1 MVREGSSIRKIDL
14 DQAWK
19 AFKSTGDRA
28 AREALI
34 LHYAPLV
41 KYVAG
46 RLAVALPATV
56 DFDDLVSCGT
66 SGLIDAVEKFEPDR
80 GVKFETYALARIR
93 GGIIDGLRLA
103 DWVPR
108 SVRQKARQ
116 FETVSQRLESSLGRA
131 ATDAELA
138 EALGLSAEEY
148 NNLISELA
156 CTTLTSLDEI
166 WRGDEDG
173 SEGVRLVD
181 GLADQSAVDPLAI
194 AELAEL
200 KRALAQ
206 AIDQLPERERLVI
219 ALYYREGLT
228 LKEIGRVLEVTEAR
242 VSQIH
247 TKAILRLRG
256 KLARWREDRPARAG

>member
-1 MVREGSSIRKIDL
+1 MTREGGTTRATEVDR
-14 DQAWK
+14 AWK
-19 AFKSTGDRA
+19 AFKRTGDQA

-56 DFDDLVSCGT
+56 DFDDLVSWGT
-66 SGLIDAVEKFEPDR
+66 FGLIDAVEKFAPDR

-93 GGIIDGLRLA
+93 GGMIDGLRLS

-116 FETVSQRLESSLGRA
+116 FEAVAQRLETSLGRA
-131 ATDAELA
+131 ATDGELA
-138 EALGLSAEEY
+138 VALGLTSEEY
-148 NNLISELA
+148 HSLLSELA
-156 CTTLTSLDEI
+156 CTTLTSLDEV
-166 WRGDEDG
+166 WRGEGDG
-173 SEGVRLVD
+173 SEGARLVD
-181 GLADQSAVDPLAI
+181 GLPDEHAPDPLAS
-194 AELAEL
+194 AEFTEL
-200 KRALAQ
+200 RRALAG

-228 LKEIGRVLEVTEAR
+228 LKEIGKVLEVTEAR

-256 KLARWREDRPARAG
+256 KLARWREDRPVRAG

>member
-1 MVREGSSIRKIDL
+1 MARQGATVRTSDIDG
-14 DQAWK
+14 AWK
-19 AFKSTGDRA
+19 AFKRTGDRA
-28 AREALI
+28 ARETLI

-56 DFDDLVSCGT
+56 EFDDLISCGT
-66 SGLIDAVEKFEPDR
+66 FGLIDAVEKFEPAR

-93 GGIIDGLRLA
+93 GAIIDGLRLA

-108 SVRQKARQ
+108 SLRQKARE
-116 FETVSQRLESSLGRA
+116 FETAAQRLESRLGRA

-138 EALGLSAEEY
+138 AALGLSLDEY
-148 NNLISELA
+148 HSLVSELA
-156 CTTLTSLDEI
+156 CTTLSSLDEV
-166 WRGDEDG
+166 WRGDEEG
-173 SEGVRLVD
+173 NEGVRLVD
-181 GLADQSAVDPLAI
+181 GLADEAAADPLTS
-194 AELAEL
+194 AEFTEL
-200 KRALAQ
+200 KRALGE

-228 LKEIGRVLEVTEAR
+228 LKEIGRVLDVTEAR

-256 KLARWREDRPARAG
+256 KLARWREDRPVRAG

>member
-1 MVREGSSIRKIDL
+1 MSGAGGATRATEL
-14 DQAWK
+14 DRAWR
-19 AFKSTGDRA
+19 AFKRAGDGA

-34 LHYAPLV
+34 LNYAPLV

-46 RLAVALPATV
+46 RLAVSLPASV
-56 DFDDLVSCGT
+56 DFDDLVSWGT
-66 SGLIDAVEKFEPDR
+66 FGLIDALEKFAPER

-93 GGIIDGLRLA
+93 GAMIDGLRVS

-108 SVRQKARQ
+108 SVRQKARH
-116 FETVSQRLESSLGRA
+116 FETVAQRLETSLGRA

-138 EALGLSAEEY
+138 QALEITLAEY
-148 NNLISELA
+148 HALLSELA
-156 CTTLTSLDEI
+156 CTTLTSLDEV
-166 WRGDEDG
+166 WRGGEDG

-181 GLADQSAVDPLAI
+181 GLADEHAADPLA
-194 AELAEL
+194 ATEFSELR
-200 KRALAQ
+200 RALAA
-206 AIDQLPERERLVI
+206 AIDQLPERERLVV

-247 TKAILRLRG
+247 TKAVLRLRG
-256 KLARWREDRPARAG
+256 KLAGWREGRPVRVG

>member
-1 MVREGSSIRKIDL
+1 MTGAEEL
-14 DQAWK
+14 WK
-19 AFKSTGDRA
+19 AFKRTGDRA

-34 LHYAPLV
+34 LRYAPLV

-46 RLAVALPATV
+46 RLAVALPASV
-56 DFDDLVSCGT
+56 DFDDLVSYGT
-66 SGLIDAVEKFEPDR
+66 FGLIDAVEKFELSR

-93 GGIIDGLRLA
+93 GGIIDGLRLS

-108 SVRQKARQ
+108 SVRQKARH

-138 EALGLSAEEY
+138 AALELSAEEY
-148 NNLISELA
+148 QNLVSELA
-156 CTTLTSLDEI
+156 CTTLTSLDEV

-173 SEGVRLVD
+173 GDGVRMLD
-181 GLADQSAVDPLAI
+181 GLADENAEDPLAS
-194 AELAEL
+194 AEFSEL
-200 KRALAQ
+200 KRALA
-206 AIDQLPERERLVI
+206 AAVDQLPERERLVI

-247 TKAILRLRG
+247 TKAVLRLRG
-256 KLARWREDRPARAG
+256 KLARWREDRPMKAG

>member
-1 MVREGSSIRKIDL
+1 MTAGRVEEL
-14 DQAWK
+14 WQ
-19 AFKSTGDRA
+19 AFKRTGDRA

-34 LHYAPLV
+34 LNYAPLV

-46 RLAVALPATV
+46 RLAVSLPASV
-56 DFDDLVSCGT
+56 EFEDLISYGT
-66 SGLIDAVEKFEPDR
+66 LGLIDAVERFEPAR

-93 GGIIDGLRLA
+93 GGMIDGLRLS

-108 SVRQKARQ
+108 SLRQKARH
-116 FETVSQRLESSLGRA
+116 FETIVQRLESNLGRA

-138 EALGLSAEEY
+138 SALGLSAAEY
-148 NNLISELA
+148 QDLVSELA
-156 CTTLTSLDEI
+156 CTTLGSLDEV
-166 WRGDEDG
+166 WRGDQDG
-173 SEGVRLVD
+173 NEGVRVVD
-181 GLADQSAVDPLAI
+181 GLADAQAEDPLAS
-194 AELAEL
+194 AEYAEL
-200 KRALAQ
+200 KRALAE
-206 AIDQLPERERLVI
+206 AIDQLPERERLVV

-256 KLARWREDRPARAG
+256 KLARWRDDRPMRAG